1 MFSLVLLKLLEN
13 FRTSARPAISGNGKK
28 FKLRNLISVLIVE
41 C

>member
-28 FKLRNLISVLIVE
+28 FELRNVISVIIVE